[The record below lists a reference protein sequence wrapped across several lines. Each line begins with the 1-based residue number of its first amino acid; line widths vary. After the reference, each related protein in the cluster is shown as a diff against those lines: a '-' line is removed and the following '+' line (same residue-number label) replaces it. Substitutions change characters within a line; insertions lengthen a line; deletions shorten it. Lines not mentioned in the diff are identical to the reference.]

1 MTCPDIMESMHSAR
15 YLILSSLFFR
25 KKILTNFCHRG
36 VSLDWEEFQEDSFK
50 LTSEATHFTEEDIQL
65 SPGSVEEVIR
75 EIEGC
80 SFSEKPGELLE
91 GRENVIEDIN
101 DEEEESPGA
110 QGEIEETSAALK
122 KLLTTPTK
130 GFSQLVFNASV
141 PQDDLTRIEDEELM
155 PNLSPIKFYHKDQK
169 RFESL
174 DHSLSDDPGMSSF
187 RKKKG

>member
-80 SFSEKPGELLE
+80 SFSDKAGELLRD
-91 GRENVIEDIN
+91 G
-101 DEEEESPGA
+101 
-110 QGEIEETSAALK
+110 K
-122 KLLTTPTK
+122 
-130 GFSQLVFNASV
+130 
-141 PQDDLTRIEDEELM
+141 
-155 PNLSPIKFYHKDQK
+155 
-169 RFESL
+169 
-174 DHSLSDDPGMSSF
+174 MSSKILMM
-187 RKKKG
+187 RRRNLQELREK